1 MLTQVSEEFVE
12 GRHNYRLLFGRP
24 YVSRI
29 ATSREGYTAKL
40 NHFMPG
46 SRFALDLWARNG
58 YGTVR
63 WRCLVC
69 ETVGPGEEAERVPFV
84 TPAARVLL
92 HIQGAA
98 QSRLF
103 LRWLAGLTE
112 EGVDPLQCPA
122 DVFLAAHFRLQGSRA
137 DRTPPQRLSGRV

>member
-12 GRHNYRLLFGRP
+12 GRHNYWLLFGEP
-24 YVSRI
+24 HISRI
-29 ATSREGYTAKL
+29 AASRHGYTAKRNL
-40 NHFMPG
+40 FRPG
-46 SRFALDLWARNG
+46 SRFALDLWTRNA

-63 WRCLVC
+63 WRCFVC

-92 HIQGAA
+92 HTQGAA

-112 EGVDPLQCPA
+112 EGVDPLKCPA
-122 DVFLAAHFRLQGSRA
+122 DLFLAAHFRLQGSRA
-137 DRTPPQRLSGRV
+137 DKIRPERLSGRV